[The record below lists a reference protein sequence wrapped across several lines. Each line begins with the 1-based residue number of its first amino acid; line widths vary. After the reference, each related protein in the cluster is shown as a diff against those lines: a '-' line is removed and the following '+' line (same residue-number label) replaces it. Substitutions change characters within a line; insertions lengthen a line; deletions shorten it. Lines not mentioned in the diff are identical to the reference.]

1 MSAVTEFK
9 PNIIGFLCNWCCY
22 GGADLAGVSRYQF
35 PPYIRVIR
43 VMCSG
48 RVDLSFVLRAFS
60 NGTDGVFIGGCHL
73 NDCHYNTHGNF
84 DALSMTRLA
93 KKLLEHVGINPDR
106 LRIEWVSAGEGIRY
120 ADIMTDFAGQIKKL
134 GPLGSSEGTD
144 RNELK
149 TKLKEVNKL
158 VPYIKLEKKEKLA
171 SHLPDEAD
179 YQNLFTKEEVEE
191 LLSEAPAYYI
201 DPEKCQGCGI
211 CARRCPA
218 EAIIGGKNLIHVI
231 DQEKCIKCGTCLE
244 ACPPRFEAVKK
255 LSADEPVPAP
265 LPEEKRTIAREGKEA
280 KEEG

>member
-1 MSAVTEFK
+1 MSAATEFK
-9 PNIIGFLCNWCCY
+9 PRILGFLCNWCCY

-120 ADIMTDFAGQIKKL
+120 ADIMTDFAAQIKKL

-144 RNELK
+144 RKELK
-149 TKLKEVNKL
+149 TKLKEVSKL
-158 VPYIKLEKKEKLA
+158 VPYMKLEKKEKLA

-191 LLSEAPAYYI
+191 LLSQAPAYYI
-201 DPEKCQGCGI
+201 DPEKCQACGI

-244 ACPPRFEAVKK
+244 ACPPRFGAVKK
-255 LSADEPVPAP
+255 LTADEPVPAP
-265 LPEEKRTIAREGKEA
+265 LPKEKRTVTRKGG
-280 KEEG
+280 EEKTD

>member
-1 MSAVTEFK
+1 MSAATEFK
-9 PNIIGFLCNWCCY
+9 PRILGFLCNWCCY

-35 PPYIRVIR
+35 PPYVRVIR

-120 ADIMTDFAGQIKKL
+120 ADIMTDFASQIKKL

-144 RNELK
+144 RKELK
-149 TKLKEVNKL
+149 TKLKEVSKL

-201 DPEKCQGCGI
+201 DPEKCQACGI

-231 DQEKCIKCGTCLE
+231 DQEKCIKCGTCIE
-244 ACPPRFEAVKK
+244 ACPPRFGAVKK
-255 LSADEPVPAP
+255 LTAKEPVPAP
-265 LPEEKRTIAREGKEA
+265 LPEEKRTIARKGG
-280 KEEG
+280 EE

>member
-1 MSAVTEFK
+1 MSAGTEFK
-9 PNIIGFLCNWCCY
+9 PSILGFLCNWCCY

-84 DALSMTRLA
+84 DALSMTRLC
-93 KKLLEHVGINPDR
+93 KKLLEHIGINPDR

-120 ADIMTDFAGQIKKL
+120 ADIMTDFAAQIKKL

-149 TKLKEVNKL
+149 ARLKEVSKL
-158 VPYIKLEKKEKLA
+158 VPYIKLVKKDKLA
-171 SHLPDEAD
+171 LHLPNEEEYLELYTSDEVA
-179 YQNLFTKEEVEE
+179 T
-191 LLSEAPAYYI
+191 LLNEAPSYYI
-201 DPEKCQGCGI
+201 DPEKCQACGI
-211 CARRCPA
+211 CARKCPV
-218 EAIIGGKNLIHVI
+218 EAIEGGKNLIHII

-244 ACPPRFEAVKK
+244 ACPDRFSAVKK
-255 LSADEPVPAP
+255 LTAQEPVPP
-265 LPEEKRTIAREGKEA
+265 PVPEEARTIARAGKE
-280 KEEG
+280 KD

>member
-1 MSAVTEFK
+1 MSAGTEFK
-9 PNIIGFLCNWCCY
+9 PNIVGFLCNWCCY

-84 DALSMTRLA
+84 DALSMTRLC
-93 KKLLEHVGINPDR
+93 KKLLEHIGINPDR

-120 ADIMTDFAGQIKKL
+120 ADIMTDFAAQIKNL

-149 TKLKEVNKL
+149 SRLEEVSKL
-158 VPYIKLEKKEKLA
+158 VPYIKLVKKDKLA
-171 SHLPDEAD
+171 SRLPNEEE
-179 YQNLFTKEEVEE
+179 YLELFTSDEVET

-201 DPEKCQGCGI
+201 DPDKCKACMI
-211 CARRCPA
+211 CARKCPV
-218 EAIIGGKNLIHVI
+218 EAIAGGKNLIHVI
-231 DQEKCIKCGTCLE
+231 DQEKCIKCGTCFE
-244 ACPPRFEAVKK
+244 ACPPRFGAVKK
-255 LSADEPVPAP
+255 LTAEEPVPP
-265 LPEEKRTIAREGKEA
+265 PIPEEARTIAREG
-280 KEEG
+280 EEKS